1 MKNVRFPIFFAT
13 LYLLVYTIGANMGWF
28 SLPLIVTLWILAPVV
43 VGWMVYR
50 ILKDGVPSGNTFDDR
65 FYEDYQPRRK

>member
-1 MKNVRFPIFFAT
+1 MKNVRLPVFFAT
-13 LYLLVYTIGANMGWF
+13 LYLLVYTIGASMGWF

-50 ILKDGVPSGNTFDDR
+50 ILKDGTPGSHTFDDR
-65 FYEDYQPRRK
+65 LYEDYQPCRK